1 MMNDGPTISL
11 SFPEADVALLTLD
24 MPDKGANILSR
35 SVLDELAAHLDE
47 LDEREGLSGLVIT
60 SAKRGMFVA
69 GADVREFVAS
79 LDQEPEV
86 IIESSRRGQQLFARL
101 SRASYVTVAAVE
113 GVCLGGGAELA
124 LWCDRRILADSE
136 RTEIGQPEVKLGILP
151 GWGGTA
157 RIPRIVGL
165 GNAVEIVTGGESLD
179 PASARQMQLV
189 DEVTGSDRLLE
200 AAIAMVREEQRTG
213 DYLQDRERRRG
224 PVTMNETEFGFLGIT
239 ASAWIRQQT
248 KGHYPAPE
256 VALNL
261 MMETA
266 FCDEETACEKEAE
279 AVTGLF
285 GSPENRSLLNVFFL
299 QDRVKKDPGVEDDSL
314 SAKTINSVAVIGA
327 GIMGSGIAAANVRR
341 GIPVTMTDTN
351 ADALAAGGR
360 EILSEVSYNKRT
372 KEKDIQR
379 ALDFGP
385 LVDLSEEL
393 SDCTSADLVIEAI
406 VERADVKQPVLKQ
419 LDAGLPP
426 SAILASNTSTIPIS
440 QLASDLEH
448 PERFC
453 GIHFF
458 NPVRRMKLVEVIR
471 GEKTSDQAV
480 VTAVAHVKR
489 LGKLPV
495 VVNDGPGFLV
505 NRLLLPY
512 MHEAV
517 LLVQEGASIREVDKA
532 ARGFGLPMGP
542 IALYDVVGIDTAVYA
557 GKTMIDAF
565 PDRAENSPL
574 LEALVEAGRIGQKS
588 GSGFYAYPG
597 GKTRGVEDPDLAPI
611 LEAHRQDQRSF
622 RSEEIVARLL
632 VPMLVEATRA
642 LADGIVRNVR
652 DVDMGM
658 IFGIGFPPFR
668 GGPLFWADSLGA
680 EGLAAMVQPLTSR
693 GARYEITPLLEEV
706 IQGKRT
712 FYEGHGA

>member
-1 MMNDGPTISL
+1 MMTDAPTISL
-11 SFPEADVALLTLD
+11 SFPEQDIALLTLD

-35 SVLDELAAHLDE
+35 SVLDELAAHLDNLE
-47 LDEREGLSGLVIT
+47 QREGLSGLVIT
-60 SAKRGMFVA
+60 SAKPGIFIA

-79 LDQEPEV
+79 LDKDREV
-86 IIESSRRGQQLFARL
+86 IVESSRRGQKLFSRL
-101 SRASYVTVAAVE
+101 SQAGFVTVAAIE

-124 LWCDRRILADSE
+124 LWCDRRILAGSE

-151 GWGGTA
+151 GWGGTS

-165 GNAVEIVTGGESLD
+165 GNAVEIITGGESLD
-179 PASARQMQLV
+179 PASALQMQLV
-189 DEVTGSDRLLE
+189 DEVTESERLLE
-200 AAIAMVREEQRTG
+200 ASIGMVREEQRTG
-213 DYLQDRERRRG
+213 RYLQDRERLRR
-224 PVTMNETEFGFLGIT
+224 PLAINETEFGFLGVT

-266 FCDEETACEKEAE
+266 FCDEETACQKEAE
-279 AVTGLF
+279 AITALF

-299 QDRVKKDPGVEDDSL
+299 QDRVKKDPGIEDHSL
-314 SAKTINSVAVIGA
+314 SPAKINSVAVVGA
-327 GIMGSGIAAANVRR
+327 GIMGSGIGAANVRR
-341 GIPVTMTDTN
+341 GIPVTMTDSN
-351 ADALAAGGR
+351 PDALAAGGR
-360 EILSEVSYNKRT
+360 EILSEASYNKRT

-385 LVDLSEEL
+385 LVDLATDL
-393 SDCTSADLVIEAI
+393 SGCTSADLVIEAI
-406 VERADVKQPVLKQ
+406 VERADVKQPVLKE
-419 LDAGLPP
+419 LDAELPP
-426 SAILASNTSTIPIS
+426 PAILASNTSTIPIS
-440 QLASDLEH
+440 QLASKLEH

-471 GEKTSDQAV
+471 GEQTSDQAV
-480 VTAVAHVKR
+480 VTAVSHVKR

-517 LLVQEGASIREVDKA
+517 LLLQEGASIREVDRA

-565 PDRAENSPL
+565 PDRAEASPL
-574 LEALVEAGRIGQKS
+574 LEAMVEAGRIGQKS
-588 GSGFYAYPG
+588 GNGFYAYPD
-597 GKTRGVEDPDLAPI
+597 GKRRGVENPELAPI
-611 LEAHRQDQRSF
+611 LDAHRQQQRSF
-622 RSEEIVARLL
+622 TSEEIVARLL

-642 LADGIVRNVR
+642 LADGIVRDVR

-680 EGLAAMVQPLTSR
+680 GGLAAMVEPLVSR
-693 GARYEITPLLEEV
+693 GARYEITPLLEDV
-706 IQGKRT
+706 ILGKRT
-712 FYEGHGA
+712 FYDGQGG

>member
-189 DEVTGSDRLLE
+189 DEVTGADRLLE

-213 DYLQDRERRRG
+213 DYLQDRDRRRG
-224 PVTMNETEFGFLGIT
+224 PVTINETEFGFLGIT

-285 GSPENRSLLNVFFL
+285 GSLENRALLNVFFL
-299 QDRVKKDPGVEDDSL
+299 QDRVKKDPGVEGNSL
-314 SAKTINSVAVIGA
+314 SAETINSVAVIGA

-512 MHEAV
+512 MHEAI

-611 LEAHRQDQRSF
+611 LEAHRQGQRSF
-622 RSEEIVARLL
+622 SSEEIVARLL

-693 GARYEITPLLEEV
+693 GARYEITPLLEDV

>member
-1 MMNDGPTISL
+1 
-11 SFPEADVALLTLD
+11 
-24 MPDKGANILSR
+24 
-35 SVLDELAAHLDE
+35 
-47 LDEREGLSGLVIT
+47 
-60 SAKRGMFVA
+60 
-69 GADVREFVAS
+69 
-79 LDQEPEV
+79 
-86 IIESSRRGQQLFARL
+86 
-101 SRASYVTVAAVE
+101 
-113 GVCLGGGAELA
+113 
-124 LWCDRRILADSE
+124 
-136 RTEIGQPEVKLGILP
+136 
-151 GWGGTA
+151 
-157 RIPRIVGL
+157 
-165 GNAVEIVTGGESLD
+165 
-179 PASARQMQLV
+179 
-189 DEVTGSDRLLE
+189 
-200 AAIAMVREEQRTG
+200 
-213 DYLQDRERRRG
+213 
-224 PVTMNETEFGFLGIT
+224 
-239 ASAWIRQQT
+239 
-248 KGHYPAPE
+248 
-256 VALNL
+256 
-261 MMETA
+261 
-266 FCDEETACEKEAE
+266 
-279 AVTGLF
+279 
-285 GSPENRSLLNVFFL
+285 
-299 QDRVKKDPGVEDDSL
+299 
-314 SAKTINSVAVIGA
+314 
-327 GIMGSGIAAANVRR
+327 MGSGIAAANVRR

-393 SDCTSADLVIEAI
+393 FDCTSADLVIEAI

-512 MHEAV
+512 MHEAI

-611 LEAHRQDQRSF
+611 LEAHRQGQRSF
-622 RSEEIVARLL
+622 SSEEIVARLL